1 MQNIEYIKEISHNIR
16 LRILELTY
24 SAGRS
29 GAHAGGGLSA
39 VEIMAT
45 LYGAVL
51 KYNINN
57 PLDKNRDRFILSKGH
72 SAIALFSTLEQ
83 VGFLT
88 KEELIEENSERIHA
102 HAADMAQDAIKA
114 IQAHFKNAF
123 K

>member
-16 LRILELTY
+16 LIILELTY

-57 PLDKNRDRFILSKGH
+57 PLDKNRDRFILSK
-72 SAIALFSTLEQ
+72 
-83 VGFLT
+83 
-88 KEELIEENSERIHA
+88 
-102 HAADMAQDAIKA
+102 
-114 IQAHFKNAF
+114 
-123 K
+123 